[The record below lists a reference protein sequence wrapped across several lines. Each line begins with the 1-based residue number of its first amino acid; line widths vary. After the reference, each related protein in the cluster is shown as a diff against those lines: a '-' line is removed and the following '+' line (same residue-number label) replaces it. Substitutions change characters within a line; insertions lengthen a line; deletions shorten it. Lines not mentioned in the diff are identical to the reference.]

1 MNTFFTEHPQANAS
15 RQNVFSYKLL
25 KQMVEM
31 VKNKSFSMRIKK
43 EHFELVFKN
52 LKNIFHLFYFFQ
64 TEQKKGIY
72 IGK

>member
-43 EHFELVFKN
+43 EHF
-52 LKNIFHLFYFFQ
+52 
-64 TEQKKGIY
+64 
-72 IGK
+72 